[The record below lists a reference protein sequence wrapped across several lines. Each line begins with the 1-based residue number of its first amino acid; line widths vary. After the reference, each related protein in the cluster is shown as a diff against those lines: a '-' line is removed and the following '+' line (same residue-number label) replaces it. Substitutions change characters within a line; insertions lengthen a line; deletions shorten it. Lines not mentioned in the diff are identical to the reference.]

1 MANKTTA
8 KKPAKKK
15 ASPQKSKKTAPKQQ
29 ERQKAPRTP
38 QTPAQRQRTALILMA
53 SALILLAIT
62 LISGERAWAAV
73 HNFVF
78 GVFGVCS
85 YAWPLM
91 LIYLAVMFALNKPLG
106 SVAVNL
112 AGIGGF
118 ITFLSGIVHV
128 AWDNVSVGDLG
139 EQIEYVWDERM
150 AVTAK
155 SGGVLGAVIGGGLDA
170 LAGKT
175 GALIILIVLA
185 LLILMLLTGTTLISA
200 FNFFSKPVKKV
211 GSYTEEK
218 IGREMEKQRQKRE
231 EQKEFSVPPVKK
243 RKFVPIDV
251 GPAAVS
257 PIGEEKEQEQDSIF
271 LNKRN
276 EAHQVVHAASGAGH
290 RKILFVHRD
299 SKERLHVH
307 KNPGFTYYHVREEL
321 LSPASDSVCD
331 ICTFHDFTEMLSKKT
346 PFQYTMLYF
355 SFTLARNV
363 MEALDQHGVRV
374 PEDVSC
380 LVYGKSDPRFFHGLE
395 PDSIDFRQ
403 PMEDLIGNWFE
414 QRIFSK
420 ETSGTFREELFPA
433 LLPGQTIRNIN

>member
-1 MANKTTA
+1 MLHSVT
-8 KKPAKKK
+8 
-15 ASPQKSKKTAPKQQ
+15 SD
-29 ERQKAPRTP
+29 
-38 QTPAQRQRTALILMA
+38 
-53 SALILLAIT
+53 
-62 LISGERAWAAV
+62 AV
-73 HNFVF
+73 DLFAVEF
-78 GVFGVCS
+78 TSRECMLGGRS
-85 YAWPLM
+85 Y
-91 LIYLAVMFALNKPLG
+91 PLG
-106 SVAVNL
+106 FFAAEALDRIPDMVELQSSVASMKEALEVFL
-112 AGIGGF
+112 TARDASSAGIAHEA
-118 ITFLSGIVHV
+118 I
-128 AWDNVSVGDLG
+128 
-139 EQIEYVWDERM
+139 
-150 AVTAK
+150 
-155 SGGVLGAVIGGGLDA
+155 GVLWRKLMTLPVYERLIRDEHRAQAVIPDWQNSPEA
-170 LAGKT
+170 MDEILAPGTDRHTAFRQWLSRLETLERELKLFAQNI
-175 GALIILIVLA
+175 GWMLEDYFEELPSRKREAYAEAFAGSKIP
-185 LLILMLLTGTTLISA
+185 LLLLT
-200 FNFFSKPVKKV
+200 
-211 GSYTEEK
+211 
-218 IGREMEKQRQKRE
+218 R
-231 EQKEFSVPPVKK
+231 
-243 RKFVPIDV
+243 
-251 GPAAVS
+251 
-257 PIGEEKEQEQDSIF
+257 EKEQEQDSIF

-355 SFTLARNV
+355 SFTFARNV

>member
-1 MANKTTA
+1 M
-8 KKPAKKK
+8 KPVPEYIKVRSYIYNLVFKSDGGNVRILSENELCELFSVSRVTVRGTLK
-15 ASPQKSKKTAPKQQ
+15 ALVDDRILVTRRGMGTYVNPKYIAGFSYPQKTIGTIR
-29 ERQKAPRTP
+29 E
-38 QTPAQRQRTALILMA
+38 
-53 SALILLAIT
+53 
-62 LISGERAWAAV
+62 SGE
-73 HNFVF
+73 
-78 GVFGVCS
+78 
-85 YAWPLM
+85 P
-91 LIYLAVMFALNKPLG
+91 ALNQF
-106 SVAVNL
+106 SVMLADAVEKYGMYLELLFRPDSRQPRRLVEQARNL
-112 AGIGGF
+112 
-118 ITFLSGIVHV
+118 
-128 AWDNVSVGDLG
+128 D
-139 EQIEYVWDERM
+139 
-150 AVTAK
+150 
-155 SGGVLGAVIGGGLDA
+155 GVIWENY
-170 LAGKT
+170 AGKDSRKYAEAFA
-175 GALIILIVLA
+175 GSKIP
-185 LLILMLLTGTTLISA
+185 LLLLT
-200 FNFFSKPVKKV
+200 
-211 GSYTEEK
+211 
-218 IGREMEKQRQKRE
+218 R
-231 EQKEFSVPPVKK
+231 
-243 RKFVPIDV
+243 
-251 GPAAVS
+251 
-257 PIGEEKEQEQDSIF
+257 EKEQEQDSIF

-276 EAHQVVHAASGAGH
+276 EAHQVVRAASGAGH